1 MAPDDKDQDKL
12 AADWAAAL
20 DDQESDDA
28 STTPGLDGTSDLDS
42 LFDQPTDDDTGGNS
56 TLNDDAGKDDEALAA
71 EWAASLTD
79 EEEHSI
85 KREREQD
92 ALSRQSAKA
101 QFKNLTQ
108 EAKAPRPETA
118 RRDLDFIL
126 DIPLDVSAELGRTK
140 LLINELLQLGQ
151 GSVIELNKLAGE
163 PLEIYVNGKLVAR
176 GEAVVINEKFGVR
189 LTDIISP
196 IERVKQLA

>member
-1 MAPDDKDQDKL
+1 MGDNEKNDQDAL
-12 AADWAAAL
+12 AEEWAAAL
-20 DDQESDDA
+20 EEDEGEAEGEGGEEAAGAGDVDDDA
-28 STTPGLDGTSDLDS
+28 
-42 LFDQPTDDDTGGNS
+42 
-56 TLNDDAGKDDEALAA
+56 LAE
-71 EWAASLTD
+71 EWAAALASD
-79 EEEHSI
+79 EEEGM
-85 KREREQD
+85 KQEQQTQLHAKSTD
-92 ALSRQSAKA
+92 AD
-101 QFKNLTQ
+101 FKDLTE
-108 EAKAPRPETA
+108 EAKAKRPDGA
-118 RRDLDFIL
+118 KRDLDFIL

>member
-1 MAPDDKDQDKL
+1 MAPDDIDQD
-12 AADWAAAL
+12 
-20 DDQESDDA
+20 Q
-28 STTPGLDGTSDLDS
+28 
-42 LFDQPTDDDTGGNS
+42 
-56 TLNDDAGKDDEALAA
+56 LAA
-71 EWAASLTD
+71 EWAAALEDDTD
-79 EEEHSI
+79 GGGGDPFEQALGAVAGGGDAPAAGGGAGDEALAEQWAAALAGEEETSV
-85 KREREQD
+85 KREREQ
-92 ALSRQSAKA
+92 AQLSAKSREA
-101 QFKNLTQ
+101 SFKDLTQ
-108 EAKAPRPETA
+108 EAKVPRAESG

-196 IERVKQLA
+196 IERVKQLG